1 MNKTGQINFAAC
13 TLQEF
18 LKKDPHSTH
27 PEEIVNHSNFQ
38 NLRIWMTVAIL
49 KYMILNQT
57 SPTSSDA
64 KIWLTLEEI
73 QKPKK
78 KAKQKLIKTKFNI
91 DMR

>member
-1 MNKTGQINFAAC
+1 
-13 TLQEF
+13 
-18 LKKDPHSTH
+18 
-27 PEEIVNHSNFQ
+27 
-38 NLRIWMTVAIL
+38 MTVAIL

-57 SPTSSDA
+57 SLTSSDA

-78 KAKQKLIKTKFNI
+78 KAKQKVIKTKFNI